1 MIKLIQIMALVFV
14 FAGCASKPCKIEER
28 KDVVMSGNEKTSSQK
43 KDLSTRVFVYKNDG
57 SVQCETTG
65 KISVDTMKKE
75 LGGIEVFSSASKHDG
90 MMRIQVCGAPT
101 GFCNVYE
108 IDEKDL
114 DAALKAGF
122 KKWLNN

>member
-1 MIKLIQIMALVFV
+1 MIKLIQILAVIFV
-14 FAGCASKPCKIEER
+14 FLGCASKPCKIEER
-28 KDVVMSGNEKTSSQK
+28 KDIVMSGNEKTSSQK

-65 KISVDTMKKE
+65 KISADVMRKE
-75 LGGIEVFSSASKHDG
+75 LGSIEVFSSANKHDG

-114 DAALKAGF
+114 EQALKLGF
-122 KKWLNN
+122 RKWLN

>member
-1 MIKLIQIMALVFV
+1 MIKFIQALMLVFIV
-14 FAGCASKPCKIEER
+14 TGCVSKPCKIEER
-28 KDVVMSGNEKTSSQK
+28 KDVVMNGNEKTSSQK

-57 SVQCETTG
+57 SVQCETAG
-65 KISVDTMKKE
+65 KISLDAMRKE
-75 LGGIEVFSSASKHDG
+75 LGAIEIFSSANKHDG

-114 DAALKAGF
+114 EVALKSGF
-122 KKWLNN
+122 KKWLND